1 MDLAELRL
9 IANPVHLVAEKIQG
23 KAISKK
29 TNTDIKLNEFLNDK
43 YPKVYLSELN
53 LKEIIRLIDTY
64 IDDILTRRIVNEC
77 INNIIDDIIENSDK
91 FDFCLPFD

>member
-1 MDLAELRL
+1 MDCSELRL

-23 KAISKK
+23 KTKI

-53 LKEIIRLIDTY
+53 LKEILKLIDTY
-64 IDDILTRRIVNEC
+64 IDDLLIQRIVNEC
-77 INNIIDDIIENSDK
+77 INEIIDDIIEKSDK